1 VGTPEEFNGS
11 RKSSFMRHQTMT
23 MILENLIK
31 NLLSGIGNADSD
43 IIMLLLPLLK
53 ADSDHIPS
61 RAH

>member
-1 VGTPEEFNGS
+1 
-11 RKSSFMRHQTMT
+11 MT